1 MYINNIVI
9 IVGVVILIVSI
20 NLIMKSKQTKKTRES
35 YENVVISE
43 TPYPELNLLMNKFNK
58 IYDKEINSKKGL
70 KNFINNY
77 Y

>member
-20 NLIMKSKQTKKTRES
+20 NLIMKSKQPKKAKEY
-35 YENVVISE
+35 YENVIAE

-58 IYDKEINSKKGL
+58 IYDKEINSKIGL
-70 KNFINNY
+70 RNFIKNY

>member
-20 NLIMKSKQTKKTRES
+20 NLIMKSKQTKKPKEY
-35 YENVVISE
+35 YENVIAE
-43 TPYPELNLLMNKFNK
+43 TPYPELNNMMSKFNK
-58 IYDKEINSKKGL
+58 IYKKNINSKIGL
-70 KNFINNY
+70 KNFVKNY